1 MKSLFFCRGS
11 RWLPWDANSVPYRIT
26 IVAML
31 TLFGAALINAQ
42 VVIGSKKFTESYV
55 LGEIAKRTLS
65 DDGIPTEHRQGMG
78 GTIILWE
85 ALRSGQIDLYSEYTG
100 TITQEILKRR
110 DQLTF
115 EQIASELGKAGV
127 GMTEPLG
134 FNNTYALVMVRSRAQ
149 KLGLRT
155 VSDLR
160 NHPELKFGLTHEFLD
175 RQDGWRPLA
184 QHYQLN
190 PKSVI
195 GIDHALG
202 YAALASGST
211 DVKDAYSTDAKISE
225 YDLVVLEDDQ
235 KFFPQ
240 YKAVFLFRL
249 ALAQP
254 AISALRKLEGTIDE
268 AKMIR
273 LNAEAERTKNYT
285 LAASLYFES
294 DTTSTRLRQGYG
306 AASNAF
312 GETFPHKLTR
322 WTARHLELAGFSLL
336 LSVLIGI
343 PLGIFASRGGA
354 IGHVILGFASVVQ
367 TIPSLALLALLVP
380 LPFFGISVRTAIT
393 ALFLYG
399 LLPIV
404 RNTATGLQDIPRAL
418 RESAVAL
425 GLSPAARLW
434 QIHLPM
440 ASRSILAGIKTSAV
454 INIGTATLAALIGA
468 GGLGE
473 PILSGLNLN
482 DHATILQGAIPA
494 AVLALL
500 VQSLFDLLDRVLIPK
515 GLRL

>member
-1 MKSLFFCRGS
+1 MRRIWNPGVQEWFGRILIFS
-11 RWLPWDANSVPYRIT
+11 WVPG
-26 IVAML
+26 
-31 TLFGAALINAQ
+31 FLIFSASASEQ
-42 VVIGSKKFTESYV
+42 VQIGSKKFTESYV
-55 LGEIAKRTLS
+55 LSEIAKRTLT
-65 DDGIPTEHRQGMG
+65 DAGIAAEHRQGMG

-85 ALRSGQIDLYSEYTG
+85 ALRSGQIGVYPEYTG
-100 TITQEILKRR
+100 TITQEILKRT
-110 DQLTF
+110 DELTF
-115 EQIASELGKAGV
+115 EQIANELGKAGI

-134 FNNTYALVMVRSRAQ
+134 FNNTYALVMRRVRASE
-149 KLGLRT
+149 LGIRT
-155 VSDLR
+155 ITDLQ

-190 PKSVI
+190 PQNVI

-202 YAALASGST
+202 YGALGKGSV

-225 YDLVVLEDDQ
+225 NDLVVLEDDRQ
-235 KFFPQ
+235 FFPQ
-240 YKAVFLFRL
+240 YKAVFLFRY
-249 ALAQP
+249 ALPTP
-254 AISALRKLEGTIDE
+254 AIEALRKLEGTIEE
-268 AKMIR
+268 AKMTR

-285 LAASLYFES
+285 RAANLYFEDS
-294 DTTSTRLRQGYG
+294 SGSTRLRQGYG
-306 AASNAF
+306 VASNTF
-312 GETFPHKLTR
+312 GETFPHKLAR
-322 WTARHLELAGFSLL
+322 WTARHLELAAFSLL
-336 LSVLIGI
+336 LSVLVGV

-354 IGHVILGFASVVQ
+354 IGHVILGFAGIVQ

-380 LPFFGISVRTAIT
+380 LPFFGISVRTAIA

-418 RESAVAL
+418 RESSIAL

-454 INIGTATLAALIGA
+454 INVGTATLAALIGA